1 MTKLGIYGSTGS
13 IGTQALGVVEDMG
26 EEISVEVL
34 VAKAS
39 LATLLDQVKGV
50 RPPYVALVDD
60 SLYVELK
67 GQLPRGTVAISSSEA
82 VAMAGE
88 LDISLNAIT
97 GFAGLQ
103 VTRSSLLGG
112 KRLALA
118 NKESIIAAGDLV
130 RDWMRSSQAELI
142 PVDSEHSAIFQCLGA
157 DGATKDRV
165 HRLLLTAS
173 GGPFRTLSSAALE
186 AVTKEDALKHPT
198 WAMGDKITIDSSTLV
213 NKGLEVIEAHY
224 LFDVPYS
231 SIEVVVHPQSVVH
244 SMVSFKDGTVL
255 AQLSQPD
262 MRLPISLALSYPA
275 RSVVAYGSLDF
286 SKSFSLTFE
295 PPDVERFPA
304 LGIAFEAG
312 IRGGAAPCWFNAANE
327 VFVQAFLDGR
337 ISWKSISQ
345 LLAISMNRFLPLV
358 VNDIDEVIQVD
369 AAARA
374 LSREILKEHIEA

>member
-13 IGTQALGVVEDMG
+13 IGTQALDVVSEMD
-26 EEISVEVL
+26 EVSVEVL
-34 VAKAS
+34 LAKSS
-39 LATLLDQVKGV
+39 LATLLDQVRTF

-67 GQLPRGTVAISSSEA
+67 EQLPPGTVAISSSEA
-82 VAMAGE
+82 ISMAEE

-103 VTRSSLLGG
+103 VTRLSLLGG

-130 RDWMRSSQAELI
+130 RAWARASQAELI

-157 DGATKDRV
+157 NAATQDRV

-173 GGPFRTLSSAALE
+173 GGPFRTLSSAELDM
-186 AVTKEDALKHPT
+186 VTREDALKHPT
-198 WAMGDKITIDSSTLV
+198 WSMGDKITIDSSTLV
-213 NKGLEVIEAHY
+213 NKGLEVIEAHF

-244 SMVSFKDGTVL
+244 SMVSFTDGTVL

-275 RSVVAYGSLDF
+275 RSTVAYGSLDF
-286 SKSFSLTFE
+286 SQSFSLTFE
-295 PPDVERFPA
+295 APDLERFPA
-304 LGIAFEAG
+304 LRTAFETG
-312 IRGGAAPCWFNAANE
+312 IQGGAAPCWFNASNE
-327 VFVQAFLDGR
+327 VFVEAFLDSR

-345 LLAISMNRFLPLV
+345 LLAISMDRFLPLV

-374 LSREILKEHIEA
+374 LSREILKEHVEA